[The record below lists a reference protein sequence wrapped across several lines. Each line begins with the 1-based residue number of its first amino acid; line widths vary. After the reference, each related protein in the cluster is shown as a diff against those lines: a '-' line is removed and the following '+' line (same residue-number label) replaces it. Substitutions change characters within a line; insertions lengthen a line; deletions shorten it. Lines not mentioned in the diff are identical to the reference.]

1 MEIALRIVLLTVPR
15 HIMHNFATNNFRIGT
30 AKYWKTTKVK
40 AVEKDLEFPQKNTKG
55 NQL

>member
-1 MEIALRIVLLTVPR
+1 
-15 HIMHNFATNNFRIGT
+15 MHNFATNNFRIGT